1 MLRFFLG
8 LLLVV
13 AGSLILLTN
22 LGLVDPAATEM
33 VFQALFRLWP
43 ALLIVWGISLI
54 FHRQPRLARL
64 LALVVLAAGILLTA
78 SLEQAPV
85 RPTGSLAQPVRIP
98 LADEGVPTGARLYLQ
113 AGAGRIELVAGSGD
127 LIAGVLEGLVRPVQV
142 ATFTPDDSV
151 EVELVQPLPSP
162 LAGLLWPEAA
172 SASWQVGL
180 HPVVPWTL
188 DLRLVSAV
196 LDLDARLI
204 PLRQLY
210 LQGDASR
217 LQIRLPGPEAF
228 AAPPEGSL
236 RLRFDLRS
244 SRLELTLPADAG
256 LVLRVRGGGLQP
268 GLTAEGLVRDGDR
281 YISPNF
287 HEAALRYRVDLNLT
301 LATVHLHWEDRG
313 PAAAPSLPTA
323 PPPADR
329 PPLWGDRTALW
340 AGIPGM

>member
-43 ALLIVWGISLI
+43 AILIVWGISLI

-64 LALVVLAAGILLTA
+64 LALVVLAAGIVVAA

-85 RPTGSLAQPVRIP
+85 RPTGSLVQPLRIP
-98 LADEGVPTGARLYLQ
+98 LADEGVPAEARLYLR
-113 AGAGRIELVAGSGD
+113 AGAGRIELAAGSSD
-127 LIAGVLEGLVRPVQV
+127 LVAGVLEGLARPVRV
-142 ATFTPDDSV
+142 ATFTPNQNV

-162 LAGLLWPEAA
+162 LAGLLWPQAA
-172 SASWQVGL
+172 TATWQVGL
-180 HPVVPWTL
+180 HPVVPWNL
-188 DLRLVSAV
+188 DLHLVSAV
-196 LDLDARLI
+196 FDLDARLI

-210 LQGDASR
+210 LEGEASR
-217 LQIRLPGPEAF
+217 LQVRLPGAEVF
-228 AAPPEGSL
+228 STPPEGPL
-236 RLRFDLRS
+236 QLRFDLRS

-268 GLTAEGLVRDGDR
+268 GVTAEGLVREGDR

-287 HEAALRYRVDLNLT
+287 PEAALQYRVDLNLT
-301 LATVHLHWEDRG
+301 LASVHLHWEDRG
-313 PAAAPSLPTA
+313 PAAIP
-323 PPPADR
+323 PPPAAPLPADH
-329 PPLWGDRTALW
+329 PPLWGDRIALS
-340 AGIPGM
+340 PGVPAR